1 MQEHEMYKVIVNSLS
16 THIAVLDEHG
26 TIIETNYA
34 WQEFARQNGMPEPVD
49 CVGLNYLSVCES
61 DGQDAVGNSSIV
73 GNAIRKV
80 ISGEIEEFNT
90 QYPCHSPT
98 EKRWYNL
105 RVVAYQD
112 QMVKRVI
119 VTHENITPIML
130 AQEKLRQQESE
141 LKIKTE
147 KLEETNIALK
157 ILLEHRQKDIEQL
170 ENRIVGNVRE
180 LALPYMEKLQA
191 SSLNERQRT
200 MVDIAITNLHDIIT
214 PFLNRLSSINIL
226 LTPQEIE
233 VASLVRQGKSSQEIA
248 DVLMVSVATVSFH
261 RKKLRHKL
269 GLSKSGGNLRAYLL
283 SLQ

>member
-1 MQEHEMYKVIVNSLS
+1 MPNHEMYKVVVNSLS

-26 TIIETNYA
+26 TIIETNHA

-49 CVGLNYLSVCES
+49 CVGLNYFSVCES
-61 DGQDAVGNSSIV
+61 DKQDTGTSSIV

-80 ISGEIEEFNT
+80 ISGEIGEFNT
-90 QYPCHSPT
+90 QYPCDSPT
-98 EKRWYNL
+98 EKRWYTL

-119 VTHENITPIML
+119 ITHENITPIIL
-130 AQEKLRQQESE
+130 AQETLRRQESE
-141 LKIKTE
+141 LRIKTE
-147 KLEETNIALK
+147 KLEETNVALK
-157 ILLEHRQKDIEQL
+157 ILLEHRQKDREQL
-170 ENRIVGNVRE
+170 ENRIVDNVRE
-180 LALPYMEKLQA
+180 LALPYMEKLKL
-191 SSLNERQRT
+191 SPLNERQST
-200 MVDIAITNLHDIIT
+200 MVDIAINNLNDIIT

-226 LTPQEIE
+226 LTPQERE

-261 RKKLRHKL
+261 RKKLRNKL
-269 GLSKSGGNLRAYLL
+269 GIKKSGGNLRSYLL

>member
-1 MQEHEMYKVIVNSLS
+1 MPQHEMYKVIVNSLA

-26 TIIETNYA
+26 TIIETNHA
-34 WQEFARQNGMPEPVD
+34 WQEFARRNGMREPVD
-49 CVGLNYLSVCES
+49 CVGLNYLLACEA
-61 DGQDAVGNSSIV
+61 DEQDTDNSSLV

-80 ISGEIEEFNT
+80 IAGEIEEFNT
-90 QYPCHSPT
+90 PYPCHSPI
-98 EKRWYNL
+98 ERRWYNL

-112 QMVKRVI
+112 HEVKRVI

-130 AQEKLRQQESE
+130 AQEQLRRQEVE
-141 LKIKTE
+141 LKAQTE
-147 KLEETNIALK
+147 KLEETNVALK

-180 LALPYMEKLQA
+180 LALPYLEKLKTSA
-191 SSLNERQRT
+191 LNERQRT
-200 MVDIAITNLHDIIT
+200 MVEIATTNLNDIIT

-226 LTPQEIE
+226 FTPQERE

-248 DVLMVSVATVSFH
+248 DVLMVSVATVIFH
-261 RKKLRHKL
+261 RKKLRNKL
-269 GLSKSGGNLRAYLL
+269 GLSNQGGNLRAYLM

>member
-1 MQEHEMYKVIVNSLS
+1 MYKVIVNSLS
-16 THIAVLDEHG
+16 THIAVLDASG

-34 WQEFARQNGMPEPVD
+34 WQEFGRQNGMAEPVD

-61 DGQDAVGNSSIV
+61 DEQDAGNSSII
-73 GNAIRKV
+73 GKAIRKV

-119 VTHENITPIML
+119 VTHENITPIMR
-130 AQEKLRQQESE
+130 AQEKLRRKESE
-141 LKIKTE
+141 LKSKTE

-157 ILLEHRQKDIEQL
+157 VLLEHRQKDLEQL

-180 LALPYMEKLQA
+180 LALPYMEKLL
-191 SSLNERQRT
+191 SSSINERQRT
-200 MVDIAITNLHDIIT
+200 MVDIAINNLNDIIT
-214 PFLNRLSSINIL
+214 PFLSRLSSVNIL

-248 DVLMVSVATVSFH
+248 DVLMVSVSTVSFH
-261 RKKLRHKL
+261 RKKLRKKL
-269 GLSKSGGNLRAYLL
+269 GLSKKGGNLRAYLL

>member
-1 MQEHEMYKVIVNSLS
+1 MPKHEMYKVIVNSLS

-49 CVGLNYLSVCES
+49 CVGLNYLSACES
-61 DGQDAVGNSSIV
+61 DEQDTGNSSIV
-73 GNAIRKV
+73 GKAIRKV
-80 ISGEIEEFNT
+80 ISGEIGEFNT

-105 RVVAYQD
+105 RVVSYQD
-112 QMVKRVI
+112 QKVKRVI
-119 VTHENITPIML
+119 VTHENITQIML
-130 AQEKLRQQESE
+130 AQEKLRRQESE

-147 KLEETNIALK
+147 KLEETNVALK
-157 ILLEHRQKDIEQL
+157 ILLEHRQKDMEQL
-170 ENRIVGNVRE
+170 ENTIVSNVRE
-180 LALPYMEKLQA
+180 LALPYMEKLLS

-200 MVDIAITNLHDIIT
+200 MADIAITNLKDIIT
-214 PFLNRLSSINIL
+214 PFLNRLSSINVL

-261 RKKLRHKL
+261 RKKLRNKL
-269 GLSKSGGNLRAYLL
+269 GLRENGGNLRAYLL

>member
-1 MQEHEMYKVIVNSLS
+1 MYKVIVNSLS
-16 THIAVLDEHG
+16 THIAVLDEYG

-34 WQEFARQNGMPEPVD
+34 WQEFARQNGMTEPVD

-61 DGQDAVGNSSIV
+61 DEQDAGNSSII
-73 GNAIRKV
+73 GKAIRKV

-105 RVVAYQD
+105 RVVTYQD

-119 VTHENITPIML
+119 VTHENITPIMRV
-130 AQEKLRQQESE
+130 QEKLRRKESE
-141 LKIKTE
+141 LKSKTE

-157 ILLEHRQKDIEQL
+157 VLLEHRQKDLEQL

-180 LALPYMEKLQA
+180 LALPYMEKLL
-191 SSLNERQRT
+191 SSSINERQRT
-200 MVDIAITNLHDIIT
+200 MVDIAINNLNDIIT
-214 PFLNRLSSINIL
+214 PFLNRLSSVNIL

-248 DVLMVSVATVSFH
+248 DVLMVSVSTVSFH
-261 RKKLRHKL
+261 RKKLRKKL
-269 GLSKSGGNLRAYLL
+269 GLNKKGGNLRAYLL